1 VNKYMARVK
10 VRSTSGAGTTT
21 VKAQVVAS
29 NPIQAKQLLE
39 AQYGRGN
46 VLGVPVLA

>member
-1 VNKYMARVK
+1 MKTYKALVK

-21 VKAQVVAS
+21 VGAQVVAS

-46 VLGVPVLA
+46 VLGVPVLR